1 MNINDIT
8 KQLAR
13 KYSGDMLKPLAK
25 PEPPAPARTYQE
37 PRSYST
43 GVSTGGEQHSFAQG
57 KLFPS
62 ERAALGS
69 ATKPIP
75 RRPMVLMSTFP
86 LDDLEF
92 MAGITV
98 KRNWTWE
105 AYLEVM
111 DMPLDLHPKHDTSM
125 YEYLSR
131 LFILGKRKAHQ
142 N

>member
-25 PEPPAPARTYQE
+25 PEPPPERQHHE
-37 PRSYST
+37 PRSYSN
-43 GVSTGGEQHSFAQG
+43 GVNNGDGPRTFAQG

-62 ERAALGS
+62 ERAAMRT
-69 ATKPIP
+69 ADKPIP
-75 RRPMVLMSTFP
+75 RRPMVLMSTYS
-86 LDDLEF
+86 LDDLDF
-92 MAGITV
+92 MASITI
-98 KRNWTWE
+98 KRSWTWE
-105 AYLEVM
+105 TYLEVL

-125 YEYLSR
+125 HSYLER

-142 N
+142 Q